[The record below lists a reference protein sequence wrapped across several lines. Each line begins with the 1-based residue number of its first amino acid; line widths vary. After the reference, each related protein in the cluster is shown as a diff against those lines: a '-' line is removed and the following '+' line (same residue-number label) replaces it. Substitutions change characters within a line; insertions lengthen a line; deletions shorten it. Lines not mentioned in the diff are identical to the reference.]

1 MNSLRDSVATSVSM
15 NLFETREHA
24 SMAHIF
30 NSKFLEIPLSTF
42 TDVDNFNPDRLQ
54 SSADR
59 AYPVHDRPRS
69 QDDIQ
74 SVHYYQSQIREGGQV
89 THPIWL
95 LLQKNGKYL
104 LLDGAHRIV
113 ASYILDQPYVPAF
126 VISSS
131 FEMIKN

>member
-1 MNSLRDSVATSVSM
+1 MHMNSLRDSVATSVSM
-15 NLFETREHA
+15 NLFETRERA

-54 SSADR
+54 PSADR

-69 QDDIQ
+69 DDDIR
-74 SVHYYQSQIREGGQV
+74 SVDYYQSQIRQCGQV
-89 THPIWL
+89 TPIWL

-113 ASYILDQPYVPAF
+113 ASYILDQPYIPAF
-126 VISSS
+126 AIT
-131 FEMIKN
+131 IKN

>member
-1 MNSLRDSVATSVSM
+1 MSLLLLESLRDSVATSVSM

-42 TDVDNFNPDRLQ
+42 TAVDNFNPDRLQ

-69 QDDIQ
+69 DHDIQ

-89 THPIWL
+89 TPPIWL

-113 ASYILDQPYVPAF
+113 ASYILDQPHMPAF
-126 VISSS
+126 VIT
-131 FEMIKN
+131 IKN

>member
-15 NLFETREHA
+15 KLFETRERA

-30 NSKFLEIPLSTF
+30 NSKFLEIPLYTF
-42 TDVDNFNPDRLQ
+42 TDVDNFNPERLQ

-69 QDDIQ
+69 DDDLR
-74 SVHYYQSQIREGGQV
+74 SVDYYQSRIRDGGQV
-89 THPIWL
+89 TPIWL

-126 VISSS
+126 VISINQSD
-131 FEMIKN
+131 